1 MTANVI
7 KLLFC
12 LSFIII
18 LYLVFFRDSVVF
30 EIKEIYIKNGILE
43 YKFLFKYR
51 FYFKKMIL
59 KKLNNFSENELLKLG
74 INLKK
79 LCDNNSEL
87 LSKLY
92 FENELIN
99 VLNSKEFMN
108 LLEIKKIE
116 KGKFKEILN
125 AEINKN
131 KKITVEEK
139 IRFINT
145 YLRDK
150 IEISDEIIV
159 EKYNNL

>member
-7 KLLFC
+7 KLLFF

-99 VLNSKEFMN
+99 VLNSKEFMK
-108 LLEIKKIE
+108 LLETKKIKKE
-116 KGKFKEILN
+116 EFKEILN

>member
-59 KKLNNFSENELLKLG
+59 IQNYYQNYILK
-74 INLKK
+74 
-79 LCDNNSEL
+79 
-87 LSKLY
+87 
-92 FENELIN
+92 
-99 VLNSKEFMN
+99 MN
-108 LLEIKKIE
+108 
-116 KGKFKEILN
+116 
-125 AEINKN
+125 
-131 KKITVEEK
+131 
-139 IRFINT
+139 
-145 YLRDK
+145 
-150 IEISDEIIV
+150 
-159 EKYNNL
+159 

>member
-18 LYLVFFRDSVVF
+18 LYLGFFRDSVVL
-30 EIKEIYIKNGILE
+30 EIKKIDIKNGTLE
-43 YKFLFKYR
+43 YGFPFKYR
-51 FYFKKMIL
+51 FCSKKIIL
-59 KKLNNFSENELLKLG
+59 KTLNNFSENELLNLG

-108 LLEIKKIE
+108 ILETKKIKKE
-116 KGKFKEILN
+116 EFKEILN

>member
-7 KLLFC
+7 KLLFF

-108 LLEIKKIE
+108 ILETKKIKKE
-116 KGKFKEILN
+116 EFKEILN

>member
-7 KLLFC
+7 KLLFF

-108 LLEIKKIE
+108 ILETKKIKKE
-116 KGKFKEILN
+116 EFKEILN
-125 AEINKN
+125 VEINKN

>member
-1 MTANVI
+1 MWNIII
-7 KLLFC
+7 KILFC

-18 LYLVFFRDSVVF
+18 LYLGFFSDSVVF
-30 EIKEIYIKNGILE
+30 EIKKIDIKNGTLE
-43 YKFLFKYR
+43 YRVPYKYR
-51 FYFKKMIL
+51 FYSKKIIL
-59 KKLNNFSENELLKLG
+59 KLLNNFSENELLKLG
-74 INLKK
+74 INFKK

-108 LLEIKKIE
+108 ILETKKIKKE
-116 KGKFKEILN
+116 EFKEILN

-139 IRFINT
+139 IRFING

>member
-1 MTANVI
+1 MGDIIIN
-7 KLLFC
+7 LLFF
-12 LSFIII
+12 LVFIIV
-18 LYLVFFRDSVVF
+18 LYLGFFRDSVVF
-30 EIKEIYIKNGILE
+30 EIKKIDIKNGTLE
-43 YKFLFKYR
+43 YRVPYKYR
-51 FYFKKMIL
+51 FYSKKIIL
-59 KKLNNFSENELLKLG
+59 KLLNNFSENELLKLG
-74 INLKK
+74 INFKK

-108 LLEIKKIE
+108 ILETKKIKKE
-116 KGKFKEILN
+116 EFKEILN

>member
-1 MTANVI
+1 
-7 KLLFC
+7 
-12 LSFIII
+12 
-18 LYLVFFRDSVVF
+18 
-30 EIKEIYIKNGILE
+30 
-43 YKFLFKYR
+43 
-51 FYFKKMIL
+51 MIL

-108 LLEIKKIE
+108 ILETKKIKKE
-116 KGKFKEILN
+116 EFKEILN
-125 AEINKN
+125 TEINKN

>member
-7 KLLFC
+7 KLLFF

-108 LLEIKKIE
+108 ILETKKIKKE
-116 KGKFKEILN
+116 EFKEILN
-125 AEINKN
+125 TEINKN